1 MPRRNYK
8 QEIINLIRKDNV
20 KVHTPLENI
29 KINTDIIKFNCIV
42 HKCSYVSQNTVRLIT
57 KNGFYCKFCAKKY
70 RREILEIIYNNNVQV
85 DTDLDLIK
93 RMDDKITFI
102 CNNKDCSN
110 KCIKGVR
117 NIVKNGGFYCSK
129 CTKINAR
136 QKEMKTL
143 QKKYGVN
150 SSSQING
157 RNYIKEILIKIK
169 QFNVNLL
176 TKLEEYKTS
185 GDTYIEFKCLNCNQN
200 HKKRIDTL
208 LNRDAGFYCL
218 ECTNTNLLI
227 KTKTTCLKKYGKE
240 YIMQVPEIFNK
251 MVKNSFK
258 LKNYTFKND
267 ISVKVQGYEPFAL
280 EILEDM
286 DFTSKDI
293 ITGATNVPN
302 FEYKNNVDD
311 RKSTYFPDIYIKKIN
326 KLIEVKSDW
335 TFKQD
340 IEKNLL
346 KRKICLEKDYKF
358 EFWIF
363 KKKIENL
370 IILITDDDIENY
382 IIDNEILL
390 TY

>member
-1 MPRRNYK
+1 
-8 QEIINLIRKDNV
+8 
-20 KVHTPLENI
+20 
-29 KINTDIIKFNCIV
+29 
-42 HKCSYVSQNTVRLIT
+42 
-57 KNGFYCKFCAKKY
+57 
-70 RREILEIIYNNNVQV
+70 
-85 DTDLDLIK
+85 
-93 RMDDKITFI
+93 
-102 CNNKDCSN
+102 
-110 KCIKGVR
+110 
-117 NIVKNGGFYCSK
+117 
-129 CTKINAR
+129 
-136 QKEMKTL
+136 
-143 QKKYGVN
+143 
-150 SSSQING
+150 
-157 RNYIKEILIKIK
+157 
-169 QFNVNLL
+169 
-176 TKLEEYKTS
+176 
-185 GDTYIEFKCLNCNQN
+185 
-200 HKKRIDTL
+200 
-208 LNRDAGFYCL
+208 
-218 ECTNTNLLI
+218 
-227 KTKTTCLKKYGKE
+227 
-240 YIMQVPEIFNK
+240 MQVPEIFNK